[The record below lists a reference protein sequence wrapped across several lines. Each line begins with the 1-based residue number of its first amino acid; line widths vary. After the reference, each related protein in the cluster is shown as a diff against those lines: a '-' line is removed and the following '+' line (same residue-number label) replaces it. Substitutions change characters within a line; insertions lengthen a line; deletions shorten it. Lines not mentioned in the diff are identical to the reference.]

1 MTPIDFGP
9 AHCKFLLFAFTL
21 VAHPSGKGYARARLV
36 VLSTYVAVKKF
47 EAKVLGGLRTAED
60 NRFSLHNYRGDG
72 LGVMQFTVI
81 GASGIRNVN
90 VSDSTTFAHTVP

>member
-47 EAKVLGGLRTAED
+47 EAKVLGGLE
-60 NRFSLHNYRGDG
+60 NR
-72 LGVMQFTVI
+72 
-81 GASGIRNVN
+81 
-90 VSDSTTFAHTVP
+90 